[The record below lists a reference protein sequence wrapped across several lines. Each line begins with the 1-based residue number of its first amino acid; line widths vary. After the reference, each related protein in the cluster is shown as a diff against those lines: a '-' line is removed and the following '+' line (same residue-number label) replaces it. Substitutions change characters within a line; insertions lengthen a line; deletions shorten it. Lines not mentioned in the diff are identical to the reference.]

1 MTTPLLLNQLVSYR
15 FRVVLLLIIDVQ
27 YFGLE
32 WLRKT
37 MDLLLKI
44 LRDGKLEFVEGVVFG
59 IYYYAGDQISCDFL
73 WVVGGQL
80 VCPCD

>member
-1 MTTPLLLNQLVSYR
+1 MTTPLLLNQLISYR

-59 IYYYAGDQISCDFL
+59 IYYYAGIKYRVTYC
-73 WVVGGQL
+73 G
-80 VCPCD
+80 

>member
-59 IYYYAGDQISCDFL
+59 IYYYAGIKYRVTYC
-73 WVVGGQL
+73 G
-80 VCPCD
+80 